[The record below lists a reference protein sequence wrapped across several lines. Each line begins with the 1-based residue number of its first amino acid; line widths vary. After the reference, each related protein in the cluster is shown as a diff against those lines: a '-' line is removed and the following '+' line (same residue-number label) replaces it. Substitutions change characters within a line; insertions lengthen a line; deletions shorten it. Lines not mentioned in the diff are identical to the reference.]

1 MPFNRPTLKDIIA
14 RIVSDIETRLNIK
27 LLIHSI
33 LRIVATAYAGAVHLL
48 HGHIEWASKQLFVDT
63 ADDENVEKR
72 AAEYGLTRIPASF
85 ATGNVT
91 FSGTNGII
99 ILAGTE
105 LQDENGVRF
114 VTDADVTI
122 TAGTATAAVTAANAG
137 VSGNVAAGLT
147 LTLVVPIAGV
157 MSQATVA
164 VNGIAAGVD
173 LETTASLVARTLDRM
188 QQPPHG
194 GASFDYVTWAK
205 QVAGVTRA
213 FVYPGQFGLGTVGV
227 AILADQLPGGPVA
240 PTQLVDDTQDYIDGV
255 RPVTADV
262 TVWTP
267 IAEPMAVSVHIV
279 PDTAAIRA
287 AVTASLADLLRRE
300 AEPGKTILLSK
311 IREAV
316 SVAAGENDNTVTV
329 PNANFTVAAN
339 KIATLGVITWT

>member
-48 HGHIEWASKQLFVDT
+48 HGHVEWASKQLFIDT

-72 AAEYGLTRIPASF
+72 AAEYGLTRIAAAY

-91 FSGTNGII
+91 LTGTNGAII
-99 ILAGTE
+99 YAGTE
-105 LQDENGVRF
+105 FQDQNGVRF
-114 VTDADVTI
+114 ASDSDVVI
-122 TAGTATAAVTAANAG
+122 ASGTATTVVTAVNAG
-137 VSGNVAAGLT
+137 SSGNVAAGST

-157 MSQATVA
+157 MSQAIVA
-164 VNGIAAGVD
+164 VNGISAGVD
-173 LETTASLVARTLDRM
+173 AETTASLVARTLDRM

-205 QVAGVTRA
+205 EVAGVTRA
-213 FVYPGQFGLGTVGV
+213 YVYPTQFGIGTVGV

-240 PTQLVDDTQDYIDGV
+240 PTQLIDDVQDYIDSV

-267 IAEPMAVSVHIV
+267 IAEPMAVSIHIS
-279 PDTAAIRA
+279 PDNATIRA

-329 PNANFTVAAN
+329 PSANFTVAAN